1 MRARRRVAL
10 ATLGLTLG
18 VVLWLAPVAWG
29 GGYIVTASCTSAGK
43 TATCQSGWYTSPVEV
58 FWTWLPMNGSAVP
71 GTCVTQAFPQDVNTQ
86 VSCEVTGPSGNGGGP
101 QDIKVELSSPT
112 ATASPTRPPDSHGW
126 YNHPVTIAFAGTSFS
141 GIRSCTTATYSG
153 PATPTAHV
161 SGSCTDNAGKTVTVQ
176 SAAFAYD
183 ATRPSVSVSATT
195 GDRVTNLNW
204 SMAGLAPAEQFRLE
218 RQPGLRGKSPSLVY
232 QGSATSF
239 KDTRVRNGVHYLYT
253 ITALDAAG
261 NTGLGTIVAKPGLRL
276 IAPTGAASLTVPPL
290 LRWTADRRATY
301 YNIQLF
307 RGNRKVLSAWP
318 KRAGFQLASKWS
330 YHRHHYRL
338 RPGEYRWYVWPGFG
352 RRSAVKYGPPIGS
365 STFFITA
372 ST

>member
-10 ATLGLTLG
+10 ATLG

-29 GGYIVTASCTSAGK
+29 SGYSITATCTSAGH
-43 TATCQSGWYTSPVEV
+43 TSPCSSGWYTNNV
-58 FWTWLPMNGSAVP
+58 FITWTWTPNDGGNPISGCASHSYAQNTSTTV
-71 GTCVTQAFPQDVNTQ
+71 TCT
-86 VSCEVTGPSGNGGGP
+86 VSGPSGTTTVP
-101 QDIKVELSSPT
+101 QPINVEISSPT

-126 YNHPVTIAFAGTSFS
+126 YNHPVTIAFSGTSFS

-161 SGSCTDNAGKTVTVQ
+161 TGSCTDNAGKTVTVE

-183 ATRPSVSVSATT
+183 ATDPSVSITATT

-204 SMAGLAPAEQFRLE
+204 SMSGLAPAEQFRVE
-218 RQPGLRGKSPSLVY
+218 RHPGLRRRSSSVVY

-239 KDTRVRNGVHYLYT
+239 KDTRVRNGVKYDYT
-253 ITALDAAG
+253 VTVVDAAG
-261 NTGLGTIVAKPGLRL
+261 NTGLGSTTARPGLRL
-276 IAPTGAASLTVPPL
+276 IAPGGGTTLTGPPL

-318 KRAGFQLASKWS
+318 KRAGLQLASTWS
-330 YHRHHYRL
+330 YDGHHYRL
-338 RPGEYRWYVWPGFG
+338 RPGKYRWYVWPGFG
-352 RRSAVKYGPPIGS
+352 PRSAVKYGPPIGS
-365 STFFITA
+365 STFVITA